1 MPMAAAEMVSVL
13 LHPPSLALAAVA
25 YCVQAALV
33 RRFARGGLF
42 QRDPAL
48 AAQKLVC
55 FPLMI
60 LVVVA
65 GCKGWVSAQGR
76 SSELTHADRLHG
88 FDQGGCLTA
97 QLGIAVGLWDFPTYI
112 TTPSLRTP
120 VMLAHHA
127 TTLAL
132 QVLLISHSF
141 LQHYGSFFFG
151 VTELSTLPL
160 LFVDLFRPENFPA
173 LADRYPGL
181 TLALRG
187 SFALLFLAIRV
198 CYWPVV
204 MRRVWADLFWELN
217 HDAVSSTPQ
226 SLIWA
231 IIAGSTFLTA
241 LQFFWGYKII
251 QQIAKMVSA
260 KP

>member
-1 MPMAAAEMVSVL
+1 MSMTAARFIAVL

-55 FPLMI
+55 FPLMV

-65 GCKGWVSAQGR
+65 GCKGWVSAQG
-76 SSELTHADRLHG
+76 SSSGLSHADRLHG

-132 QVLLISHSF
+132 QVLMIGCSF

-160 LFVDLFRPENFPA
+160 LFVDLFRPEHFPA
-173 LADRYPGL
+173 LADRYPSL
-181 TLALRG
+181 TLVLRG
-187 SFALLFLAIRV
+187 SFALLFLSVRV

-204 MRRVWADLFWELN
+204 LMRVWADLLWELN
-217 HDAVSSTPQ
+217 HGAPTSISP

-231 IIAGSTFLTA
+231 ILAGSTFLTA
-241 LQFFWGYKII
+241 LQFFWGYKIL
-251 QQIAKMVSA
+251 QQIAKMVSG
-260 KP
+260 KH